1 VRGMRWTLVE
11 YERLPDDSLLF
22 EVSWNERTLKEI
34 EKRGYVRADE
44 PANRGWR
51 GKGGIAVTMKAVDEH
66 RRGTGGRATSGSLSS
81 HDRRDDA
88 AGNSPSL
95 GPPVYRPETSLGAS
109 RWG

>member
-1 VRGMRWTLVE
+1 ME

-22 EVSWNERTLKEI
+22 EVCWYERTLKEI

-51 GKGGIAVTMKAVDEH
+51 GTGGFAVTKKAVDEH
-66 RRGTGGRATSGSLSS
+66 RRGAGGRATSGSLSS

-95 GPPVYRPETSLGAS
+95 GPPVCRPETSLGTP
-109 RWG
+109 R